1 MLADTLTG
9 APFNFENTVTVPD
22 VWHHRAKRPNST
34 EYYELLLVYIDDIL
48 LISHDPKPTLEA
60 LGTVYTLKEG
70 SPTKPDIYLGA
81 QLYQHKLPD
90 DHKAW
95 AMASNK

>member
-70 SPTKPDIYLGA
+70 SPTRYLSGCPA
-81 QLYQHKLPD
+81 LSTQTPRWPQGMGD
-90 DHKAW
+90 GQQ
-95 AMASNK
+95 